1 MKTAHIICSIKNLN
15 HDYEHLQWLRMFFL
29 TNNYR
34 LSEDW
39 INHSLV
45 IKSNKPHFRPAPN
58 FDYMKVATNS
68 VNDSDV
74 VVFLM
79 SEPSTFTLTMLRYA
93 LHVNKPSV
101 IISNSRAVLKDID
114 ESKLH
119 LVTHLSLKNYQKAL
133 KELR

>member
-15 HDYEHLQWLRMFFL
+15 YDYEHLQWLRIFFL
-29 TNNYR
+29 SSGYR

-45 IKSNKPHFRPAPN
+45 IKSNKPYFKPAPN

-74 VVFLM
+74 VIFLM

-93 LHVNKPSV
+93 LHVNKSSI
-101 IISNSRAVLKDID
+101 IISNSRSIMNNID
-114 ESKLH
+114 EDKKA
-119 LVTHLSLKNYQKAL
+119 LVTMLSMASYQK
-133 KELR
+133 KMRELL